1 MITNRHILIV
11 DDNESIHQDIEA
23 ILASPSD
30 ATDVQLA
37 EMESEL
43 FGDTEVIRNS
53 EPIQYEIDHAYQ
65 GEEGFEKVKKAEED
79 GHPYSLIYMDVRM
92 PPGIDGIQAIQ
103 KIWGK
108 YPHVEVVIS
117 TAYSDYSWDQII
129 RRLGTSDKLLFMK
142 KPFDATALKQ
152 AALTLTTKWQLQQE
166 ANQYTEKLEYE
177 VAKRTRQLENFMA
190 DYKKMKEKA
199 EKASEAKS
207 SFLAEMSHEIRT
219 PMNGLLGMNELLLD
233 TDLSEEQREY
243 TEMAKVSAETLLKII
258 NDILDF
264 SKIEAGKMELE
275 AVPFNLSD
283 IVKTLSHLIEKSNTG
298 KEIIFSSNT
307 DKKIPAT
314 LIGDPVR
321 IRQIL
326 LNYGTNALKFT
337 EEGRISFNVELLAE
351 DSHTVELK
359 FSVSDTGMGISAD
372 DKYKLFEKFS
382 QVNTFTSRNYGG
394 SGLGLSICK
403 QLTQLMGGEV
413 GVESEVDKGSTFWF
427 TAILKKVESN
437 GHPVDVNNDK
447 KEAPQPSS
455 PATGKILIAEDDMGN
470 QVLFKNILEKENYIV
485 DVADNGLTVIEAIEH
500 TPYRLILMDLQM
512 PKVDGLQATAAI
524 RKKEKNTG
532 KSIPIIALTGSM
544 IKDYKS
550 LGFDDYVLKPM
561 KKNHLLQI
569 IRKWMDK
576 ESVQSSQPQ

>member
-219 PMNGLLGMNELLLD
+219 PMNGL
-233 TDLSEEQREY
+233 
-243 TEMAKVSAETLLKII
+243 
-258 NDILDF
+258 
-264 SKIEAGKMELE
+264 
-275 AVPFNLSD
+275 
-283 IVKTLSHLIEKSNTG
+283 
-298 KEIIFSSNT
+298 
-307 DKKIPAT
+307 
-314 LIGDPVR
+314 
-321 IRQIL
+321 
-326 LNYGTNALKFT
+326 
-337 EEGRISFNVELLAE
+337 
-351 DSHTVELK
+351 
-359 FSVSDTGMGISAD
+359 
-372 DKYKLFEKFS
+372 
-382 QVNTFTSRNYGG
+382 
-394 SGLGLSICK
+394 
-403 QLTQLMGGEV
+403 
-413 GVESEVDKGSTFWF
+413 
-427 TAILKKVESN
+427 
-437 GHPVDVNNDK
+437 
-447 KEAPQPSS
+447 
-455 PATGKILIAEDDMGN
+455 
-470 QVLFKNILEKENYIV
+470 
-485 DVADNGLTVIEAIEH
+485 
-500 TPYRLILMDLQM
+500 
-512 PKVDGLQATAAI
+512 
-524 RKKEKNTG
+524 
-532 KSIPIIALTGSM
+532 
-544 IKDYKS
+544 
-550 LGFDDYVLKPM
+550 
-561 KKNHLLQI
+561 
-569 IRKWMDK
+569 
-576 ESVQSSQPQ
+576 